1 MNKSSYKIGYRYWV
15 RTLVIAAATTMI
27 GCSRHGEPAAP
38 TLIETAPLVAT
49 GEEQQVETTSIR
61 ETTQVE
67 LAGHLVGVGN
77 IFEDEEEDAQ
87 DGSSAVLRATLSIQ
101 DRASGREW
109 HERVA
114 EGETVSLGAARF
126 RVEEIEE
133 GETGPGR
140 LVMRW
145 VH

>member
-1 MNKSSYKIGYRYWV
+1 M
-15 RTLVIAAATTMI
+15 AALAVPVGI
-27 GCSRHGEPAAP
+27 GCSWHCEPAAP
-38 TLIETAPLVAT
+38 ALVETPSLGPT
-49 GEEQQVETTSIR
+49 GKEQQVETTSIR

-77 IFEDEEEDAQ
+77 IFEDDEEDARA
-87 DGSSAVLRATLSIQ
+87 GSRTVLRATLSIQ
-101 DRASGREW
+101 DQASGREW
-109 HERVA
+109 RKRVA

-140 LVMRW
+140 VVMRR
-145 VH
+145 VP